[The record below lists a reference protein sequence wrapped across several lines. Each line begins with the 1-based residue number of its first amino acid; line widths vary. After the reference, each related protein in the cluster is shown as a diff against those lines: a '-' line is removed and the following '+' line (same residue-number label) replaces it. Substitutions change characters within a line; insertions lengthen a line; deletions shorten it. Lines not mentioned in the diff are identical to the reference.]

1 MKVPLLD
8 LKEQYRSLKKEILAA
23 TEAVYESQHFI
34 LGERVTSLEESIA
47 LYCGTSHFFT
57 NNKYAKQYYCYIIF

>member
-8 LKEQYRSLKKEILAA
+8 LKEQYRSLKKEILA
-23 TEAVYESQHFI
+23 T
-34 LGERVTSLEESIA
+34 
-47 LYCGTSHFFT
+47 FFT